1 MCVIVLVDFP
11 SFPSREHHCSAMKAM
26 KKKAMKKKAMR
37 KKAMKKPFGLSAEL
51 RSQEAAELEASSDLR
66 SQLVKE
72 LDFLEA
78 HQRLRPQLAAE
89 LEAAQL
95 RCRQLETEIVAS
107 ELLFREASDKA
118 RVLSLELCLRC
129 GRHALLLSA
138 AADLDSS
145 EGSDA

>member
-1 MCVIVLVDFP
+1 
-11 SFPSREHHCSAMKAM
+11 MKAM
-26 KKKAMKKKAMR
+26 KKKAMKKKAMK

-51 RSQEAAELEASSDLR
+51 RSQEAAELEASSDLS

-78 HQRLRPQLAAE
+78 HQGLRSQLAAE
-89 LEAAQL
+89 LEASQL
-95 RCRQLETEIVAS
+95 RCRQLEAEIVAS

-118 RVLSLELCLRC
+118 QLLALELRLQCWR
-129 GRHALLLSA
+129 RALLVSA
-138 AADLDSS
+138 AADLNSS